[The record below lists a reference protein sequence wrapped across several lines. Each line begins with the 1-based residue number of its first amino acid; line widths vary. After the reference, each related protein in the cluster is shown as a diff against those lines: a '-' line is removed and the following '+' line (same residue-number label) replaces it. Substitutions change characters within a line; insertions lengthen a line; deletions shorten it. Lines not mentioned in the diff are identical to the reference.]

1 MVNVKKFFFVIV
13 AHVLCAIP
21 IVFSPGLVFGEETGR
36 FESPLRFK
44 TIEEFIEGVLQ
55 AFVYIALPVVAFFVV
70 LSGFKF
76 IAAQGDPSK
85 LKTARENFV
94 HVIIGSALVL
104 GAWAAAAL
112 IKGTI
117 DQLRG

>member
-1 MVNVKKFFFVIV
+1 MKNIKKSFLGIAACF
-13 AHVLCAIP
+13 LCFLPYAL
-21 IVFSPGLVFGEETGR
+21 VPGLAFGADR

-55 AFVYIALPVVAFFVV
+55 AFVYIALPVVAFFLV

-76 IAAQGDPSK
+76 ISAQGDPTK
-85 LKTARENFV
+85 LKTARDNFR
-94 HVIIGSALVL
+94 HVVIGSALVL
-104 GAWAAAAL
+104 GAWAFAVL

>member
-1 MVNVKKFFFVIV
+1 MTIANYFYSVL
-13 AHVLCAIP
+13 AGALCALP
-21 IVFSPGLVFGEETGR
+21 FVLAPEMVFGATDTGS

-44 TIEEFIEGVLQ
+44 TIEEFVAGVLQ
-55 AFVYIALPVVAFFVV
+55 AFVYIALPAVAFFIV

-76 IAAQGDPSK
+76 IAAQGDPTK
-85 LKTARENFV
+85 LQTARKNFV
-94 HVIIGSALVL
+94 HVVIGSALVL
-104 GAWAAAAL
+104 GAWAFAVL